1 MLLAL
6 LQGIGTSHD
15 FHNFAR
21 DLSLA
26 LPIVDNGQLLQ
37 IRSIVRC
44 ISHGTQRLEALPPI
58 VVPREFRE
66 RRRYAIIWGCDKLA
80 RWVHVWSVQQV
91 KKLTWIGQEKYM
103 YLVAAQV
110 LHMMKALSRSL
121 DINVSYLLTEEVRV
135 IMEIMVHQLMENLV
149 HRQLTEKLLHH

>member
-1 MLLAL
+1 
-6 LQGIGTSHD
+6 
-15 FHNFAR
+15 
-21 DLSLA
+21 
-26 LPIVDNGQLLQ
+26 
-37 IRSIVRC
+37 
-44 ISHGTQRLEALPPI
+44 
-58 VVPREFRE
+58 
-66 RRRYAIIWGCDKLA
+66 
-80 RWVHVWSVQQV
+80 
-91 KKLTWIGQEKYM
+91 M